1 MKNFLFIIGIASL
14 TLLLSCG
21 GNNSA
26 NKAYED
32 SIRKADSLAQVEA
45 ARQAEEAEQ
54 AAAEQA
60 RLDSIR
66 QDSIAQEEKMRID
79 PMIFARDGYE
89 KKLLRQYGFKVVY
102 DRKFINYDI
111 GEEGFEDYEIRYT
124 RNFNGRKIVYDAWG
138 TTCMGATLT
147 FYNPIDKNNFIKDI
161 KKAGYKKE
169 GPDLYVRENPWHQIS
184 IEGNIAQVID
194 CG

>member
-1 MKNFLFIIGIASL
+1 MKKILFGAIA
-14 TLLLSCG
+14 LLLIASCG
-21 GNNSA
+21 GKNESEKGKDRSN
-26 NKAYED
+26 
-32 SIRKADSLAQVEA
+32 RTADSLAQEEAIRQAQEA
-45 ARQAEEAEQ
+45 AQ
-54 AAAEQA
+54 AALEQE

-66 QDSIAQEEKMRID
+66 QDSIRQEEKMRID

-89 KKLLRQYGFKVVY
+89 KKLLKQYGFKVVY

-111 GEEGFEDYEIRYT
+111 GDEGFEDYEIRYT

-147 FYNPIDKNNFIKDI
+147 FYDPIDKKNFIEDI
-161 KKAGYKKE
+161 KKAGYRKE
-169 GPDLYVRENPWHQIS
+169 NSNCYIRENPWHQIT
-184 IEGNIAQVID
+184 INGKEVQVVD